1 MECFILAGG
10 QSRRFGEDKILFRI
24 GSRRTVEYVIET
36 ARKVCDRVALVVK
49 ERERFRDIGVEVLED
64 LLPDRTPL
72 AGILTALKSAEGSRA
87 LILGGD
93 MPLIKEEVLRL
104 LMEEFREPVTLFRTN
119 RKVQTLV
126 GVYSKGI
133 TELMEEY
140 MKMGGRSVIGFLEV
154 VGFKVIPEE
163 RLKEVDPELVSFTN
177 LNTKEDLRTVLERI
191 GWT

>member
-24 GSRRTVEYVIET
+24 GRKRTVEYVIDT
-36 ARKVCDRVALVVK
+36 AKRVCDRVALVVK
-49 ERERFRDIGVEVLED
+49 EREKFRDLGVEVLED

-72 AGILTALKSAEGSRA
+72 AGIFTALKSAEGSEA

-93 MPLIKEEVLRL
+93 MPLIREEVLRL
-104 LMEEFREPVTLFRTN
+104 LMEEFKEPVTLFRTN
-119 RKVQTLV
+119 GKVQTLV
-126 GVYSKGI
+126 GIYSKGL

-140 MKMGGRSVIGFLEV
+140 MKMGGRSVIGFLEMV
-154 VGFKVIPEE
+154 DFKAIPEE
-163 RLKEVDPELVSFTN
+163 KAREADPDLVSFTN
-177 LNTKEDLRTVLERI
+177 LNTKEDLETVLERI